1 MGQKVNINSSQV
13 GIRSKWNNVTLSES
27 KMTTTNAFLSA
38 LLLKSQTSDAYDSL
52 NQKPSH
58 FRLSFVNGQI
68 AIYCKLLNQR
78 YFSPIINSHSVD
90 TSRNLVHKHINQ
102 ISSNLPNTSHMLQ
115 HLNESSKLK
124 SLRLNFLPGTISS
137 SRRQFINSLMASS
150 LSGYI
155 INQLSYSPKHQD
167 ILFKQSLFQSL
178 LKLSKLL
185 MTVTNNTNLL
195 GLKIQIKGKWMKTKT
210 GRKQKILVNIGKI
223 TKDGNNSAVSFS
235 SLPLFTK
242 FGSTGIK
249 VWVSYKH

>member
-1 MGQKVNINSSQV
+1 
-13 GIRSKWNNVTLSES
+13 
-27 KMTTTNAFLSA
+27 MTTTNAFLSA

-102 ISSNLPNTSHMLQ
+102 ISSNLSNTSHMLQ

-124 SLRLNFLPGTISS
+124 ALRLNFLPVIISS
-137 SRRQFINSLMASS
+137 PRRQLINSLMASS

-155 INQLSYSPKHQD
+155 INQLNYSPKHQD

-195 GLKIQIKGKWMKTKT
+195 GLKIQIKGK
-210 GRKQKILVNIGKI
+210 
-223 TKDGNNSAVSFS
+223 
-235 SLPLFTK
+235 
-242 FGSTGIK
+242 
-249 VWVSYKH
+249 